1 MANEEKSNQQ
11 EVKQLSYD
19 ELRKAAS
26 ELSMQLQRMSQ
37 QFNLERQK
45 HQKETQELQ
54 MFNMFKRL
62 DFLFKV
68 VENAPM
74 FPAEFVENK
83 DILNILGRMDVDFA
97 QGYHIGIPAPVEN
110 FFPDKAE

>member
-62 DFLFKV
+62 DYLFKV
-68 VENAPM
+68 VENAPI
-74 FPAEFVENK
+74 FPAEFVENITK
-83 DILNILGRMDVDFA
+83 EVVDLLSLSNE
-97 QGYHIGIPAPVEN
+97 QEN
-110 FFPDKAE
+110 KEEKPDGTDGDK

>member
-68 VENAPM
+68 VENAHM
-74 FPAEFVENK
+74 FPAEFVENITK
-83 DILNILGRMDVDFA
+83 EVVDLLSLSNE
-97 QGYHIGIPAPVEN
+97 QEN
-110 FFPDKAE
+110 KGEKPDGTDGDK

>member
-37 QFNLERQK
+37 QFNIERQK

-68 VENAPM
+68 VENAPR
-74 FPAEFVENK
+74 FPAEFVENITK
-83 DILNILGRMDVDFA
+83 EIVDLLSLSNE
-97 QGYHIGIPAPVEN
+97 QEN
-110 FFPDKAE
+110 KGEKPDGTDGDK

>member
-68 VENAPM
+68 VENAHM
-74 FPAEFVENK
+74 FPAEFVETITKEVVDLLSLSNEQENK
-83 DILNILGRMDVDFA
+83 EEKSDGTD
-97 QGYHIGIPAPVEN
+97 G
-110 FFPDKAE
+110 DK

>member
-62 DFLFKV
+62 DYLFKV
-68 VENAPM
+68 VENAHM
-74 FPAEFVENK
+74 FPAEFVENITK
-83 DILNILGRMDVDFA
+83 EVVDLLSLSNE
-97 QGYHIGIPAPVEN
+97 QEN
-110 FFPDKAE
+110 KEEKPDGTDG

>member
-74 FPAEFVENK
+74 FPAEFVENITK
-83 DILNILGRMDVDFA
+83 EVVDLLSLSNE
-97 QGYHIGIPAPVEN
+97 QEN
-110 FFPDKAE
+110 KKEKPDGTDGDK

>member
-62 DFLFKV
+62 DYLFKV

-74 FPAEFVENK
+74 FPAEFVETITKEVVDLLSLSNEQENK
-83 DILNILGRMDVDFA
+83 
-97 QGYHIGIPAPVEN
+97 EEK
-110 FFPDKAE
+110 PDGTDGDK

>member
-62 DFLFKV
+62 DYLFKV
-68 VENAPM
+68 IENAPM
-74 FPAEFVENK
+74 FPAEFVDNITKEVVDLLSLSNEQENK
-83 DILNILGRMDVDFA
+83 
-97 QGYHIGIPAPVEN
+97 EEK
-110 FFPDKAE
+110 PDGTDRDK

>member
-68 VENAPM
+68 VENAHM
-74 FPAEFVENK
+74 FPAEFVETITKEVVDLLSLSNEQENK
-83 DILNILGRMDVDFA
+83 
-97 QGYHIGIPAPVEN
+97 EEK
-110 FFPDKAE
+110 PDGTDGDK

>member
-74 FPAEFVENK
+74 FPAEFVETITKEVVDLLSLSNEQENK
-83 DILNILGRMDVDFA
+83 
-97 QGYHIGIPAPVEN
+97 EEK
-110 FFPDKAE
+110 PDGTDGDK

>member
-62 DFLFKV
+62 DFLFNV
-68 VENAPM
+68 VENAHM
-74 FPAEFVENK
+74 FPAEFVETITKEVVDLLSLSNEQENK
-83 DILNILGRMDVDFA
+83 EEKSDGTD
-97 QGYHIGIPAPVEN
+97 G
-110 FFPDKAE
+110 DK

>member
-74 FPAEFVENK
+74 FPAEFVENITK
-83 DILNILGRMDVDFA
+83 EVVDLLSLSNE
-97 QGYHIGIPAPVEN
+97 QEN
-110 FFPDKAE
+110 KEEKPDDADGDK

>member
-62 DFLFKV
+62 DYLFKV
-68 VENAPM
+68 VENAHM
-74 FPAEFVENK
+74 FPAEFVENITK
-83 DILNILGRMDVDFA
+83 EVVDLLSLSNE
-97 QGYHIGIPAPVEN
+97 QEN
-110 FFPDKAE
+110 KEEKPDGTAGDK

>member
-74 FPAEFVENK
+74 FPAEFVENITK
-83 DILNILGRMDVDFA
+83 EVVDLLSLSNE
-97 QGYHIGIPAPVEN
+97 QEN
-110 FFPDKAE
+110 KEEKPDGADGDK

>member
-74 FPAEFVENK
+74 FPAEFVENITK
-83 DILNILGRMDVDFA
+83 EVVDLLSLSNE
-97 QGYHIGIPAPVEN
+97 QEN
-110 FFPDKAE
+110 KGEKPDGTDGDK

>member
-26 ELSMQLQRMSQ
+26 ELSMQLQRISQ

-45 HQKETQELQ
+45 HQKEMQELQ

-74 FPAEFVENK
+74 FPAEFVENITK
-83 DILNILGRMDVDFA
+83 EVVDLLSLSNE
-97 QGYHIGIPAPVEN
+97 QEN
-110 FFPDKAE
+110 KEEKPDDADGDK

>member
-62 DFLFKV
+62 DYLFKV
-68 VENAPM
+68 VENAHM
-74 FPAEFVENK
+74 FPAEFVENITK
-83 DILNILGRMDVDFA
+83 EVVDLLSLSNE
-97 QGYHIGIPAPVEN
+97 QEN
-110 FFPDKAE
+110 KEEKPDGTDRDK

>member
-74 FPAEFVENK
+74 FPAEFVENITK
-83 DILNILGRMDVDFA
+83 EVVDLLSLSNE
-97 QGYHIGIPAPVEN
+97 QEN
-110 FFPDKAE
+110 TEEKPDGTDGDK

>member
-62 DFLFKV
+62 DYLFKV
-68 VENAPM
+68 VENAHM
-74 FPAEFVENK
+74 FPAEFVENITK
-83 DILNILGRMDVDFA
+83 EVVDLLSLSNE
-97 QGYHIGIPAPVEN
+97 QEN
-110 FFPDKAE
+110 KGEKPDGTDGDK

>member
-74 FPAEFVENK
+74 FPAEFVENITK
-83 DILNILGRMDVDFA
+83 EVVDLLSLSNE
-97 QGYHIGIPAPVEN
+97 QGNKEEKLDGTDG
-110 FFPDKAE
+110 DK

>member
-26 ELSMQLQRMSQ
+26 ELSMQLQRISQ

-45 HQKETQELQ
+45 HQKEMQELQ

-74 FPAEFVENK
+74 FPAEFVENITK
-83 DILNILGRMDVDFA
+83 EVVDLLSLSNE
-97 QGYHIGIPAPVEN
+97 QEN
-110 FFPDKAE
+110 KEEKPDGTNGDK

>member
-74 FPAEFVENK
+74 FPAEFVENITK
-83 DILNILGRMDVDFA
+83 EVVDLLSLSNE
-97 QGYHIGIPAPVEN
+97 QEKKEEK
-110 FFPDKAE
+110 PDGTDGDK

>member
-37 QFNLERQK
+37 QFNIERQK

-68 VENAPM
+68 VENSPRGH
-74 FPAEFVENK
+74 AECVENITK
-83 DILNILGRMDVDFA
+83 EVVDLLSLSNE
-97 QGYHIGIPAPVEN
+97 QEN
-110 FFPDKAE
+110 KGEKPDGTDGDK

>member
-37 QFNLERQK
+37 QFNIERQN
-45 HQKETQELQ
+45 HQKEMQELQ

-74 FPAEFVENK
+74 FPAEFVENITK
-83 DILNILGRMDVDFA
+83 EVVDLLSLPNE
-97 QGYHIGIPAPVEN
+97 QEN
-110 FFPDKAE
+110 KEEKPDGTNGDK

>member
-62 DFLFKV
+62 DYLFKV
-68 VENAPM
+68 VENAHM
-74 FPAEFVENK
+74 FPAEFVENITK
-83 DILNILGRMDVDFA
+83 EVVDLLSLSNE
-97 QGYHIGIPAPVEN
+97 QEN
-110 FFPDKAE
+110 TEEKPDGTDGDK

>member
-37 QFNLERQK
+37 QFNIERQK

-74 FPAEFVENK
+74 FPAEFVENITK
-83 DILNILGRMDVDFA
+83 EVVDLLSLSNE
-97 QGYHIGIPAPVEN
+97 QEN
-110 FFPDKAE
+110 KEEKPDGTDGDK

>member
-74 FPAEFVENK
+74 FPAEFVENITK
-83 DILNILGRMDVDFA
+83 EVVDLLSLSNE
-97 QGYHIGIPAPVEN
+97 QEN
-110 FFPDKAE
+110 KEEKPDGTDGDK

>member
-19 ELRKAAS
+19 ELRKAAG

-37 QFNLERQK
+37 QFNIERQK

-74 FPAEFVENK
+74 FPAEFVETITKEVVDLLSLSNEQENK
-83 DILNILGRMDVDFA
+83 EEKSDGTD
-97 QGYHIGIPAPVEN
+97 G
-110 FFPDKAE
+110 DK

>member
-62 DFLFKV
+62 DYLFKV
-68 VENAPM
+68 VENATM
-74 FPAEFVENK
+74 FPAEFVENITK
-83 DILNILGRMDVDFA
+83 EVVDLLSLSNE
-97 QGYHIGIPAPVEN
+97 QEN
-110 FFPDKAE
+110 KEEKPDGTDGDK

>member
-62 DFLFKV
+62 DYLFKV

-74 FPAEFVENK
+74 FPAEFVENITK
-83 DILNILGRMDVDFA
+83 EVVDLLSLSNE
-97 QGYHIGIPAPVEN
+97 QEN
-110 FFPDKAE
+110 KEEKPDGTDGDK

>member
-37 QFNLERQK
+37 QFNIERQK

-74 FPAEFVENK
+74 FPAEFVENITK
-83 DILNILGRMDVDFA
+83 EVVDLLSLSNE
-97 QGYHIGIPAPVEN
+97 QEN
-110 FFPDKAE
+110 KGEKPDGTDGDK

>member
-19 ELRKAAS
+19 ELRKAAG

-37 QFNLERQK
+37 QFNIERQK

-54 MFNMFKRL
+54 M
-62 DFLFKV
+62 LFS
-68 VENAPM
+68 
-74 FPAEFVENK
+74 
-83 DILNILGRMDVDFA
+83 
-97 QGYHIGIPAPVEN
+97 
-110 FFPDKAE
+110 DKTQKKAGLLMCHRT